1 MTVRIPDFNGWYE
14 VPRNPISRVGVF
26 PYSGAQIVRFTNTD
40 QPADPGRIY
49 RVYRP
54 EQELSAPDAVAS
66 FRLIPITV
74 DHPPALLGDTEGLVP
89 TEKKGAQGTIGEQ
102 TEYDPETRTLYGNL
116 KIWGR
121 QLAALIDAG
130 KKELSCGFRCVY
142 ELASG
147 TFEGQPFDA
156 IQRSIRGNHIANVD
170 HGRMGPGVA
179 VLDSLSF
186 AFDSS
191 EVRPMVTPKKLRA
204 RLMNAL
210 GVTDPA
216 KLQAAIAAN
225 PAAVTAAMDAEEA
238 AAEGDGP
245 SDPKVSDLMGMLP
258 VLTKLAEAIKG
269 LSGEPDGDEVV
280 PPAGDED
287 MEPVLDAEGK
297 AVMDAFGKPQMKK
310 KGAPPA
316 AAAAAPAGDASCA
329 PTGMDAALRR
339 LTAAETAI
347 ASFSKAPKP
356 LDAKALLAEVAAREA
371 LAGKLSG
378 FVGAFDAAQMT
389 TAEVAKYGV
398 DKLGIPGVAAGQ
410 EIAAV
415 NAYLHG
421 RTPANRS
428 SVFALDSASRK
439 SGKSPVA
446 AYLTPSAA

>member
-26 PYSGAQIVRFTNTD
+26 PYSGAQIGRFTNTD

-54 EQELSAPDAVAS
+54 EQELSAPEAIAS

-74 DHPPALLGDTEGLVP
+74 DHPPVLLGDTEGLMPV
-89 TEKKGAQGTIGEQ
+89 EKKGAQGTIGEQ
-102 TEYDPETRTLYGNL
+102 VEYDPETRTLYANL

-156 IQRSIRGNHIANVD
+156 IQRNPRGNHIADVD
-170 HGRMGPGVA
+170 SGRMGPGVA

-186 AFDSS
+186 AFDSN

-210 GVTDPA
+210 SVTDPA

-238 AAEGDGP
+238 EAEGEG
-245 SDPKVSDLMGMLP
+245 SKDPKVSDLMGMLP

-269 LSGEPDGDEVV
+269 LSGEPDGDE
-280 PPAGDED
+280 D

-310 KGAPPA
+310 KGVVPA
-316 AAAAAPAGDASCA
+316 AAAAAPAVDAKCLS
-329 PTGMDAALRR
+329 GMDAR
-339 LTAAETAI
+339 LKAAEATI
-347 ASFSKAPKP
+347 ANFSKAPKA
-356 LDAKALLAEVAAREA
+356 LDAKALLAEVAARDA

-389 TAEVAKYGV
+389 TAEVAAYGV
-398 DKLGIPGVAAGQ
+398 KTLGIPGVAAGQ
-410 EIAAV
+410 EVAAV
-415 NAYLHG
+415 NAYLHC

-428 SVFALDSASRK
+428 NVFALDSAQRK
-439 SGKSPVA
+439 PGKSPVA
-446 AYLTPSAA
+446 AYLTSSAV